1 MHKSFDTY
9 IPTKILFGRGRINDL
24 GREVAALG
32 KKALMITV
40 PWDDVQAE
48 QFCRIQRILENSG
61 VEVAVHAKVRRNHP
75 EITHINEAAALAN
88 EIGSGSDSRRGRRQ
102 FH

>member
-40 PWDDVQAE
+40 PWDDVQGRSSFAGY
-48 QFCRIQRILENSG
+48 SG
-61 VEVAVHAKVRRNHP
+61 FWR
-75 EITHINEAAALAN
+75 TAA
-88 EIGSGSDSRRGRRQ
+88 
-102 FH
+102 

>member
-48 QFCRIQRILENSG
+48 QF
-61 VEVAVHAKVRRNHP
+61 
-75 EITHINEAAALAN
+75 
-88 EIGSGSDSRRGRRQ
+88 
-102 FH
+102 